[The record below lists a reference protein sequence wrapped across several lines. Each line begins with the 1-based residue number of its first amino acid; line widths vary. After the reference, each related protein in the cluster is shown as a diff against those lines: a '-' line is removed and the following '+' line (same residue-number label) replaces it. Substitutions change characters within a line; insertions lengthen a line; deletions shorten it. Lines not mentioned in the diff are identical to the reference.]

1 MSTLHQTSLQK
12 LQAYLHSDNP
22 CLVSSVVGEIED
34 LCLPHAL
41 DNQLVKLTRQQSYC
55 FLLLIRGYT
64 AKQIAQTM
72 KLSYRTIQHY
82 TAAVY
87 ERLGFQ
93 NSRMLISH
101 YVYALQY

>member
-1 MSTLHQTSLQK
+1 MSTLHQTSLQT
-12 LQAYLHSDNP
+12 LRTYLHGDNP
-22 CLVSSVVGEIED
+22 CLLSVEAAEIED

-93 NSRMLISH
+93 NSRTLISH
-101 YVYALQY
+101 YVYALR